1 MDRSWAFWRRVA
13 VDRVRQTVSLL
24 QRLRGLTEK
33 HKGHKEGS
41 SNASGSVHCCCLL
54 PLALFDNEFGW
65 YAQGASAANKTLERY
80 PLRKK
85 CAVALTCPS
94 ASHDAREG
102 GRVEAGAKPLRR
114 TLVWRMKLLPAVT
127 GYKSSAIA
135 AVTKKSNRRANLDW
149 QNSGLC
155 SGTWTNFSPGMCS
168 GMYWNICSA
177 IKEILAFKRA
187 QNQALIWYIL
197 GVSLVIDVLHA

>member
-1 MDRSWAFWRRVA
+1 MLPVQCIVVVCFRSPCL
-13 VDRVRQTVSLL
+13 TTSLGGMPKEP
-24 QRLRGLTEK
+24 QQQIK
-33 HKGHKEGS
+33 HLS
-41 SNASGSVHCCCLL
+41 ATLSG
-54 PLALFDNEFGW
+54 
-65 YAQGASAANKTLERY
+65 
-80 PLRKK
+80 KK

>member
-85 CAVALTCPS
+85 MCYGPDLPICEPRCS
-94 ASHDAREG
+94 RGRPRG
-102 GRVEAGAKPLRR
+102 GRGQTVAAHSGLAHEALVLGSRLKNSAKVFAQEQAKPETTATRVQELGDWGGDKE
-114 TLVWRMKLLPAVT
+114 VELP
-127 GYKSSAIA
+127 
-135 AVTKKSNRRANLDW
+135 
-149 QNSGLC
+149 
-155 SGTWTNFSPGMCS
+155 
-168 GMYWNICSA
+168 
-177 IKEILAFKRA
+177 
-187 QNQALIWYIL
+187 
-197 GVSLVIDVLHA
+197 